1 MKISKKKF
9 EKLVVKAAK
18 YDMLKKYLKENN
30 RYMQDYERMAYD
42 IKKPKVKE

>member
-1 MKISKKKF
+1 MKISKKKY

-30 RYMQDYERMAYD
+30 KCMQDYERMAYN
-42 IKKPKVKE
+42 IKRSKTKE

>member
-1 MKISKKKF
+1 MKISKKKY

-30 RYMQDYERMAYD
+30 EYMQDYERMVYN
-42 IKKPKVKE
+42 IKRPKTKE